1 MSDTGYK
8 DPQAFAMELDSMRQE
23 MLDHVRSGQFG
34 RLTFGDPSIPPA
46 QRPEVA
52 AILKMLM
59 YPERRVADVL
69 AKRLSDIS
77 DLDMKERVA
86 EQMLEE
92 INHTQLLR
100 RMLTQWGHDGDVPWT
115 QPMPELVEIFDYI
128 ETLETLAEFFSTFLI
143 GEGLFLSTYLD
154 DMQLKDPK
162 AFSPYLEAA
171 LADEPN
177 HIQLASDGVTRYA
190 TTAELQ
196 AKTRKSA
203 KHLLEMF
210 LGGYQ
215 ARVNQLH
222 AELASRSAS
231 ELS

>member
-1 MSDTGYK
+1 
-8 DPQAFAMELDSMRQE
+8 MRRATLE
-23 MLDHVRSGQFG
+23 KVRSGQLG
-34 RLTFGDPSIPPA
+34 RLTFGDASVPAA

-52 AILKMLM
+52 AILRMLM

-69 AKRLSDIS
+69 AKRLSQIT

-92 INHTQLLR
+92 ITHAQLLR
-100 RMLTQWGHDGDVPWT
+100 RMLTQWGHDGDAPWT
-115 QPMPELVEIFDYI
+115 QPMRELVEIFDYI
-128 ETLETLAEFFSTFLI
+128 ESLETLAEFFSTFLI

-171 LADEPN
+171 LADEPS
-177 HIQLASDGVTRYA
+177 HVRLASDGVARYA
-190 TTAELQ
+190 TTSELQ

-203 KHLLEMF
+203 EHLLEMF

-215 ARVNQLH
+215 ARVKQLH
-222 AELASRSAS
+222 AELASSAT
-231 ELS
+231 

>member
-1 MSDTGYK
+1 MSDADYI
-8 DPQAFAMELDSMRQE
+8 DPQAFARELDSMRKETLEQ
-23 MLDHVRSGQFG
+23 VRSGQLG
-34 RLTFGDPSIPPA
+34 RLTFGDASIPPA

-52 AILKMLM
+52 AVLKMLM

-69 AKRLSDIS
+69 AKRLSQIT
-77 DLDMKERVA
+77 DLDIKERVA

-100 RMLTQWGHDGDVPWT
+100 KMLTQWGHDCDAPWT
-115 QPMPELVEIFDYI
+115 QPIHELVEIFDYI
-128 ETLETLAEFFSTFLI
+128 ESLDSLAEFFSTFVI

-171 LADEPN
+171 LADEPG
-177 HIQLASDGVTRYA
+177 HIRLACDGVARYA

-196 AKTRKSA
+196 TKTRESA
-203 KHLLEMF
+203 KHLLKMF

-222 AELASRSAS
+222 NELAS
-231 ELS
+231 LPVT